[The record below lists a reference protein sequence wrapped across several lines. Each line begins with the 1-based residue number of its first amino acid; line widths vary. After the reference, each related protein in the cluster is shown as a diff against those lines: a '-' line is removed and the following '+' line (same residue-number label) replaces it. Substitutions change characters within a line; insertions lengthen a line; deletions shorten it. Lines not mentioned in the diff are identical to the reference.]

1 MKLYKSLSFAIL
13 AVVLSPLPVQ
23 ANSPQDLRDQL
34 QQAICLNNWDRASRL
49 IQPLIG
55 FPDITDAYRRDLIQL
70 RRQIQDYRSTRAQ
83 IDMSHIAECQD
94 LLANNPVEAESSP
107 TSQGIDWNRAAASI
121 QQTSRRQGSRPNA
134 SSRLS
139 SDRQDR
145 QQSVARVSNGEGGT
159 YQYQLWR
166 NWNGSEHYLF
176 VWRRGASNS
185 QSPSYSYVFASSR
198 EALGF
203 FDCQFAE
210 RNLLNCN
217 ALTNRARRYTV
228 PNNCEFPWQQSA
240 NNARCTS

>member
-13 AVVLSPLPVQ
+13 AVALSPLPVQ
-23 ANSPQDLRDQL
+23 ANPPQDLRDQL

-94 LLANNPVEAESSP
+94 LLADNPVEAESSP
-107 TSQGIDWNRAAASI
+107 SQAIDWNRAAASV
-121 QQTSRRQGSRPNA
+121 QQAPRQQGSRPNV
-134 SSRLS
+134 SSRSS

-145 QQSVARVSNGEGGT
+145 QQSVTRVSNGQGGT

-166 NWNGSEHYLF
+166 NWNGAEHYLF
-176 VWRRGASNS
+176 VWRRGVSDS
-185 QSPSYSYVFASSR
+185 QSPSYSYVFTSSR
-198 EALGF
+198 EALDF

-210 RNLLNCN
+210 RNLPNCD
-217 ALTNRARRYTV
+217 ALINRARSYTI
-228 PNNCEFPWQQSA
+228 NTCEFPWQQSA
-240 NNARCTS
+240 NNARCAS